1 MRRRLSALHCL
12 RRQGE
17 WVCAQAAADAGNAS
31 WACVENRPCP
41 RPGRVDLEDGRA
53 DNARRDRVFRT
64 FSRALLTGA
73 RSSSSAC
80 AWWKVMLNEH
90 AQVCKNLCVV
100 AADAAV
106 FLRMSL
112 PL

>member
-17 WVCAQAAADAGNAS
+17 WVCAQAAADAGNVS

-64 FSRALLTGA
+64 FSAHFSLEREAQA
-73 RSSSSAC
+73 RRVLGG
-80 AWWKVMLNEH
+80 K
-90 AQVCKNLCVV
+90 
-100 AADAAV
+100 
-106 FLRMSL
+106 
-112 PL
+112 